1 METDKNEDE
10 EKKKKKGKVFL
21 CSHSQRWQEACGV
34 WTPFMWCK
42 KEKKKALQFLFFP
55 SAPKCGFIKGNEK
68 IMLLLERVKPEI
80 VALRETIIVV
90 SEKLPLQICK
100 DDPDSAPKTLN

>member
-1 METDKNEDE
+1 MKMRRRKR
-10 EKKKKKGKVFL
+10 KKVKCFFVVTLNGDGKHVA
-21 CSHSQRWQEACGV
+21 SEHHSCDAR
-34 WTPFMWCK
+34 K
-42 KEKKKALQFLFFP
+42 KKKALQFLFFP